1 MKNKVWKPVKGYEEY
16 YEVSTDGEI
25 RTIERHIVFPTY
37 SYLKKQK
44 LLKQFVDGRG
54 YMHVKLYDGKG
65 KPKSMTTHKVVAI
78 TFLENPENL
87 PEINHK
93 DANKLNNCL
102 SNLEWMSRGD
112 NIKHAYKHRDP
123 KTYKGSGNKLAK
135 LTEEQVIEIRK
146 ERELYKTTYEQLAKK
161 YNVGITLIGYIVNRK
176 TWRHV

>member
-1 MKNKVWKPVKGYEEY
+1 
-16 YEVSTDGEI
+16 
-25 RTIERHIVFPTY
+25 
-37 SYLKKQK
+37 
-44 LLKQFVDGRG
+44 
-54 YMHVKLYDGKG
+54 
-65 KPKSMTTHKVVAI
+65 
-78 TFLENPENL
+78 
-87 PEINHK
+87 
-93 DANKLNNCL
+93 
-102 SNLEWMSRGD
+102 MSRGD